1 MKLLSSLSRVVPRE
15 YLAPSAIAELIKLLK
30 KEKQEV
36 INNATATAKTK
47 LAKLEKVFD
56 DLQALAND
64 PNLIDIPTEAKK
76 LIDSAVALFPA
87 SKQQTIKNEKAY
99 KTTLKLLD
107 QWEQV
112 VAPIGEQTEGLNKTF
127 TFDKAY
133 DSEIK
138 DFAVGLSVGAEGSY
152 NLNVLNRVSAL
163 ELAKL
168 DIAESDC
175 LINQSVSAAYKV
187 NASLAG
193 TIEAINIS
201 ASLAQAG
208 ELKLSTYFQV
218 GANTPTYQA
227 LWLMYKTPVMPW
239 SLPSMQVLLQQP
251 TVTNKL
257 AGYRACSMNTGTS
270 FTLKGKMGIGKSLVT
285 KSDLK
290 GNLIEVDF
298 SAEIG
303 ASREHTLSGDVSL
316 LVTKQAGSGKL
327 LLKVTIEESNE
338 QTNALN
344 LALGAQ
350 IKGLD
355 KLAGQY
361 VEALLVKGDDL
372 VKWLEDNSSPGEELV
387 KSLQNTV
394 SDDAWYKPIANL
406 ALGQTD
412 VDDAV
417 KALIDDELANLIDR
431 IPLSSEEDAEEL
443 TDKVLTK
450 LFDVFGVSDA
460 ASDTLK
466 PLKDKAEATLSD
478 KLKDVQS
485 KIKDQADEFANK
497 ISGKTKQELQPIA
510 ALGKEVSDAL
520 NNFNSQVEAN
530 FNLVISK
537 YKAFKE
543 KITKALEK
551 SANIKLGLAYDELR
565 KRSESLTH
573 TLEIL
578 LEEPDSADV
587 QTLYRSLVIGD
598 EKKVSR
604 LLPKLKQENKITI
617 ISESAA
623 IQTIRNNTTTLGL
636 SIIGNDIN
644 SLKDVMAQLN
654 VEVDPSGN
662 LFVRQEYKVSATAS
676 GLGETREAVLNLTY
690 GIFQAAQNP
699 DFVGSVGLD
708 YTNSDDKLHSAN
720 EIMDFFDSLDF
731 RDDKRFA
738 DFPGDVAVPVLIPQ
752 ERIMPAI
759 TEYQKALSQ
768 TPALYTKS
776 QISISLRA
784 SKQTY
789 EKLLGLNANN
799 LFNSAIVYLVYLTKK
814 NDIIDPAL
822 KNILKLYEVL
832 DSDYEDYNKLFTD
845 LTGSPTS
852 TNISMNAIKN
862 DLKKLDD
869 FQRLLGDIPKKSDGA
884 KKYGWRAINATFE
897 KYVKVARALSKLP
910 ETLNAIETAVTKFSA
925 GTSPKDDLVA
935 LNTQLKTLNK
945 RFQKD
950 LDEWVSVENI
960 PKNWLEDL
968 YSKLGIAQSGINLRL
983 LSLFLLLQESIGEDE
998 ELFLT
1003 TITLSNAAD
1012 DRRVIVV

>member
-1 MKLLSSLSRVVPRE
+1 MKLLSSLSRVVPKE
-15 YLAPSAIAELIKLLK
+15 YLAPSAISELIKLLK
-30 KEKQEV
+30 KEEQEV
-36 INNATATAKTK
+36 ISDATAAVKTK

-56 DLQALAND
+56 DLQALADD
-64 PNLIDIPTEAKK
+64 PNLIDIPTEAQK
-76 LIDSAVALFPA
+76 LINSAIALFPA

-112 VAPIGEQTEGLNKTF
+112 VAPTGEQTEGINKAIA
-127 TFDKAY
+127 FDKAY

-152 NLNVLNRVSAL
+152 NLNVLNHKTAL
-163 ELAKL
+163 ELVKL
-168 DIAESDC
+168 EIAESDC
-175 LINQSVSAAYKV
+175 LINQSISAAYKV

-201 ASLAQAG
+201 ASLIQAG
-208 ELKLSTYFQV
+208 ELTLNTYFQV
-218 GANTPTYQA
+218 SATTPTYQA

-239 SLPSMQVLLQQP
+239 SLSSMQALIQQP

-257 AGYRACSMNTGTS
+257 AGYRACSMNIGKS
-270 FTLKGKMGIGKSLVT
+270 FTLKGEMGVGKSLVT

-290 GNLIEVDF
+290 GKLIEVDF

-303 ASREHTLSGDVSL
+303 ASREHTLTGDVSL
-316 LVTKQAGSGKL
+316 FVTKQADSGKL
-327 LLKVTIEESNE
+327 LLKVTIEEANE

-361 VEALLVKGDDL
+361 VEALLVKGDEL
-372 VKWLEDNSSPGEELV
+372 VKWLEDNSSPGEELI
-387 KSLQNTV
+387 KSLQDTV

-443 TDKVLTK
+443 ADQLLAK

-460 ASDTLK
+460 PSDTLT
-466 PLKDKAEATLSD
+466 PLKEKAEETLRD
-478 KLKDVQS
+478 KLKEVQTT
-485 KIKDQADEFANK
+485 IEDQAEKFANK
-497 ISGKTKQELQPIA
+497 IRGKTNEELQPIA
-510 ALGKEVSDAL
+510 ALGKEVSEAL
-520 NNFNSQVEAN
+520 SDFDSKVEAN

-551 SANIKLGLAYDELR
+551 SANIKLGLAFDELR

-587 QTLYRSLVIGD
+587 QTLYRSLAIGD

-617 ISESAA
+617 VSESAA

-690 GIFQAAQNP
+690 GVVQAAQNP

-708 YTNSDDKLHSAN
+708 YTNADNKLHSAN
-720 EIMDFFDSLDF
+720 EIKELQM
-731 RDDKRFA
+731 
-738 DFPGDVAVPVLIPQ
+738 V
-752 ERIMPAI
+752 
-759 TEYQKALSQ
+759 
-768 TPALYTKS
+768 
-776 QISISLRA
+776 
-784 SKQTY
+784 
-789 EKLLGLNANN
+789 GLNAGVFRG
-799 LFNSAIVYLVYLTKK
+799 LMLASR
-814 NDIIDPAL
+814 P
-822 KNILKLYEVL
+822 
-832 DSDYEDYNKLFTD
+832 
-845 LTGSPTS
+845 
-852 TNISMNAIKN
+852 
-862 DLKKLDD
+862 
-869 FQRLLGDIPKKSDGA
+869 Q
-884 KKYGWRAINATFE
+884 RAIFGDH
-897 KYVKVARALSKLP
+897 L
-910 ETLNAIETAVTKFSA
+910 
-925 GTSPKDDLVA
+925 
-935 LNTQLKTLNK
+935 
-945 RFQKD
+945 
-950 LDEWVSVENI
+950 
-960 PKNWLEDL
+960 
-968 YSKLGIAQSGINLRL
+968 
-983 LSLFLLLQESIGEDE
+983 
-998 ELFLT
+998 
-1003 TITLSNAAD
+1003 
-1012 DRRVIVV
+1012 

>member
-15 YLAPSAIAELIKLLK
+15 YLAPSAISELIKLLK

-36 INNATATAKTK
+36 ISDATATVKTK

-76 LIDSAVALFPA
+76 LIDSAIALFPA

-112 VAPIGEQTEGLNKTF
+112 VAPIGEQTEGINKAIA
-127 TFDKAY
+127 FDKAY

-152 NLNVLNRVSAL
+152 NLNVLNHKSAL
-163 ELAKL
+163 ELVKL

-175 LINQSVSAAYKV
+175 LINQNVSAAYKV

-201 ASLAQAG
+201 ASLAKAG
-208 ELKLSTYFQV
+208 QLKLNTYFQIT
-218 GANTPTYQA
+218 ANTPTYQA
-227 LWLMYKTPVMPW
+227 LWLMYKAPVMPW
-239 SLPSMQVLLQQP
+239 SLRSMQAVIQP
-251 TVTNKL
+251 PIITNAIL
-257 AGYRACSMNTGTS
+257 GYRACSMNIGSS
-270 FTLKGKMGIGKSLVT
+270 FTLKGEMGVGKSLVT
-285 KSDLK
+285 KTDLK
-290 GNLIEVDF
+290 GNLVEVDF
-298 SAEIG
+298 SAEIS

-316 LVTKQAGSGKL
+316 FVTKQAGSGKL
-327 LLKVTIEESNE
+327 LLKVTIEEANE
-338 QTNALN
+338 HSNALN

-355 KLAGQY
+355 KLASQY
-361 VEALLVKGDDL
+361 VEALLVKGDEL
-372 VKWLEDNSSPGEELV
+372 VKWLEDNSSPGEELI
-387 KSLQNTV
+387 KRLQDAV

-412 VDDAV
+412 ADDAV
-417 KALIDDELANLIDR
+417 KELIDDELTNLTDR

-443 TDKVLTK
+443 ADQLLAK
-450 LFDVFGVSDA
+450 LFDVFGVSDDT
-460 ASDTLK
+460 SDTLQ
-466 PLKDKAEATLSD
+466 PLKDKAEETLLE
-478 KLKDVQS
+478 KLKEVQS
-485 KIKDQADEFANK
+485 QIAAQAHEFSNK
-497 ISGKTKQELQPIA
+497 IRDKTTKELQPIA
-510 ALGKEVSDAL
+510 ALGKEVSEAL
-520 NNFNSQVEAN
+520 SDFDSKVEAN

-537 YKAFKE
+537 YKTFKE

-551 SANIKLGLAYDELR
+551 SANIKLGLTYDELR

-587 QTLYRSLVIGD
+587 QTLYRSLAIGD

-617 ISESAA
+617 VSESAA

-690 GIFQAAQNP
+690 GIVQAAQNP
-699 DFVGSVGLD
+699 DFIGSVGLD
-708 YTNSDDKLHSAN
+708 YTNADNKLHSTN
-720 EIMDFFDSLDF
+720 EIKDFFDSLDF

-738 DFPGDVAVPVLIPQ
+738 DFPTDIAVPVLIPQ
-752 ERIMPAI
+752 ARIIPAI
-759 TEYQKALSQ
+759 TEYKKVLSQ

-814 NDIIDPAL
+814 NDIIDPAM

-845 LTGSPTS
+845 LMGSPTS
-852 TNISMNAIKN
+852 TSISMNAIKD
-862 DLKKLDD
+862 DLKKLKDY
-869 FQRLLGDIPKKSDGA
+869 QALLGHIPNKSDSA
-884 KKYGWRAINATFE
+884 KKYGWRAINNTFE
-897 KYVKVARALSKLP
+897 KYVKVARALSTLP
-910 ETLNAIETAVTKFSA
+910 ETLNAIETAVTQFTA

-935 LNTQLKTLNK
+935 LNTQLKALNK
-945 RFQKD
+945 RFQKG
-950 LDEWVSVENI
+950 LDDWVSVENV

-968 YSKLGIAQSGINLRL
+968 YSKLGIAQAGINLRL
-983 LSLFLLLQESIGEDE
+983 LSLFLLLQESTGEDE